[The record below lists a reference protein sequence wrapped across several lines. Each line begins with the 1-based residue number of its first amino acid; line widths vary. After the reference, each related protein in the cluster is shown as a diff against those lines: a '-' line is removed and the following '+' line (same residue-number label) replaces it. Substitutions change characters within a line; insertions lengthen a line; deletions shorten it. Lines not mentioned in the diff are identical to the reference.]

1 MKNSAS
7 NRSASGPPRRRKYD
21 SRFVPALYGP
31 WGPRLVADAR
41 LAPGHRAVDIGCG
54 TGALALAAASTV
66 GPDGKV
72 WGVDPSPEMLAVA
85 RLNPSAVEWLEG
97 RAEALPLPDDAVDAA
112 LCQFAMMFVED
123 RPAAFREMAR
133 VTRPGGEIRV
143 AVPATLEEAPGYMAF
158 ADLLGSLFG
167 DEMRDGF
174 ARPFALLRPEA
185 LMEDAEAGGLAG
197 ETRLW
202 PGEVQFATTG
212 DLVSA
217 EPAFAWLLGG
227 LLDRDQFARLSAE
240 SEAIL
245 TPFRRDDGTC
255 VFDLPARV
263 FSARAPGA
271 GATA

>member
-1 MKNSAS
+1 MSDYPDS
-7 NRSASGPPRRRKYD
+7 GRPRSRLRKYD
-21 SRFVPALYGP
+21 GRFVPALFGP

-41 LAPGHRAVDIGCG
+41 LAPGERAVDVGCG
-54 TGALALAAASTV
+54 MGGLALAAASTV
-66 GPDGKV
+66 APDGKV

-85 RLNPSAVEWLEG
+85 RLKPSAVEFLEG

-123 RPAAFREMAR
+123 RAAAFREMAR
-133 VTRPGGEIRV
+133 VTRPGGRIRV
-143 AVPATLEEAPGYMAF
+143 AVFASLEEMPGYMAY

-167 DEMRDGF
+167 DEVRDRF
-174 ARPFALLRPEA
+174 AQAFEIGRPET
-185 LMEDAEAGGLAG
+185 LMEEAEAGGLSC

-202 PGEVQFATTG
+202 PGEAQFGTTG
-212 DLVSA
+212 DLVSL

-240 SEAIL
+240 SESVLA
-245 TPFRRDDGTC
+245 PFRREDGTC

-263 FSARAPGA
+263 VSARVP
-271 GATA
+271 